1 MRRML
6 LLAALLAGLASP
18 ARANFEDGRAA
29 YERGDYGAALR
40 EFKVAAERGDDRA
53 QMALGFMYD
62 RGDGVAVDHAAA
74 IRWYRK
80 AAEQGH
86 AGAENGLGE
95 MYAGGRGVPRDEREA
110 AKWFRRAAERGNPVA
125 QNNLGRACAMG
136 LGVARDHREAIAWF
150 RRSADQGYPEGQ
162 LNLGLAYAN
171 GHGVAPNPVAAYKW
185 ISIAAKHLS
194 AGPHRELVARE
205 RDRLARILTPAEI
218 AEAERLASQWSQ
230 QAASAPQGAG
240 PGSD

>member
-1 MRRML
+1 MRHML
-6 LLAALLAGLASP
+6 LLAALFVALASP
-18 ARANFEDGRAA
+18 ARASFEDGRAA
-29 YERGDYGAALR
+29 HERGDYGAALR
-40 EFKVAAERGDDRA
+40 EFKTAAERGDGRA

-62 RGDGVAVDHAAA
+62 RGNGVAVDHAAA

-95 MYAGGRGVPRDEREA
+95 MHASGRGVPRDEREA

-125 QNNLGRACAMG
+125 QNNLGRASAMG
-136 LGVARDHREAIAWF
+136 LGVARDHREAAAWF
-150 RRSADQGYPEGQ
+150 RRSAEQGYPEGQ

-171 GHGVAPNPVAAYKW
+171 GHGVAPNPVEAYKW
-185 ISIAAKHLS
+185 ISIAALRLS
-194 AGPHRELVARE
+194 SGPHRELVARE
-205 RDRLARILTPAEI
+205 KDRLARTLSPAEI
-218 AEAERLASQWSQ
+218 AEAERLASQWSP

-240 PGSD
+240 PG